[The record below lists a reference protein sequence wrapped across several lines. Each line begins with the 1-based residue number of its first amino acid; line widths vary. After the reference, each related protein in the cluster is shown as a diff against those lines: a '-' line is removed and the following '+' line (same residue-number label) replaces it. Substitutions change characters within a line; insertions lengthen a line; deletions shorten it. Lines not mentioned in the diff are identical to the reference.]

1 MGSFWSCTID
11 SLQVTC
17 QDREEH
23 CLVEVYR
30 SIVTWLWPDL
40 KNKGSD
46 MEKFATT
53 NQGPPSP
60 FLEKGFAE
68 SFQGVWGF

>member
-1 MGSFWSCTID
+1 MGSFWSSTID
-11 SLQVTC
+11 SNL
-17 QDREEH
+17 
-23 CLVEVYR
+23 LVRTEKNICSVEAYG

-40 KNKGSD
+40 KDKGSD
-46 MEKFATT
+46 TEKFATT

-60 FLEKGFAE
+60 LLEKGFAE